1 MYGRSKKGVRKIGLT
16 NYTIVALYI
25 SVTKTNE
32 YATDIYGYFIVDW

>member
-1 MYGRSKKGVRKIGLT
+1 MYGRSKKGARKIGLT

-32 YATDIYGYFIVDW
+32 CHRYLWLLYR